1 MKGLSLIDSLKTLEG
16 IKKHLNGGEIL
27 FSDAAIEDIK
37 VEMMMHE
44 LEDFFDETEA
54 MIEEEEDECWRLEGD
69 ELEWKSV
76 SPEGVGEEMH
86 YGEGTEEEAANNTD
100 GVEEAA
106 DNTDD
111 DGEEM
116 HYGEGTADSVS
127 ESLAAVETALAEIFL
142 DNTAAAN
149 NTDDDGEGERQ
160 EGEGEAE
167 GEWREGGEGG
177 EGTAEEAA
185 GEEDGEPDAKKARTE
200 E

>member
-1 MKGLSLIDSLKTLEG
+1 LRAIMATRFMNGLRMIDWLKTLEG
-16 IKKHLNGGEIL
+16 IKKHLLNGGEIL
-27 FSDAAIEDIK
+27 FSDAAIEHIK
-37 VEMMMHE
+37 VEMMMQE
-44 LEDFFDETEA
+44 LEDLFDETEA
-54 MIEEEEDECWRLEGD
+54 MVVEEEDECWRREGD
-69 ELEWKSV
+69 ELEWKSA

-106 DNTDD
+106 DNADD
-111 DGEEM
+111 
-116 HYGEGTADSVS
+116 
-127 ESLAAVETALAEIFL
+127 
-142 DNTAAAN
+142 
-149 NTDDDGEGERQ
+149 EGERQ

-200 E
+200 EDDGDNHTAETAGEGGEGTAE